1 MMKRVTNV
9 HEILPSLQSRLVNVA
24 LPTSFKMHILL
35 SVFLLFLPNSAS
47 FGQVFAMVCF
57 MFAND
62 CVYVC
67 VFEFLIQMLDMNST
81 ILPGAWTDVTLLNN
95 LSYRILVKKLFLV
108 SSELLELSF

>member
-9 HEILPSLQSRLVNVA
+9 HEISPSLQSRLVNVA

-62 CVYVC
+62 CVC
-67 VFEFLIQMLDMNST
+67 VWILD
-81 ILPGAWTDVTLLNN
+81 PDVGHELYNPPWGLDW
-95 LSYRILVKKLFLV
+95 YY
-108 SSELLELSF
+108 SSE